1 MACLHHFFGSEVY
14 FGLFFSLF
22 LLFLF
27 RFILQFPVLVE
38 HAVCCSK
45 HAEFSASVQL
55 IAYFLLFFIK
65 LSDHCQRGTSQST
78 YLLAWET
85 GIGGGLMASFGLFN
99 CSPAPVLWTCLGI
112 LAATLILYVAFVHKW
127 YIAHKN
133 R

>member
-1 MACLHHFFGSEVY
+1 MTAMGIAVLLLITHSRESVGYIAPLLMGFGIGVTGS
-14 FGLFFSLF
+14 
-22 LLFLF
+22 
-27 RFILQFPVLVE
+27 R
-38 HAVCCSK
+38 
-45 HAEFSASVQL
+45 
-55 IAYFLLFFIK
+55 FLLFFIK